1 MTTRLHFLGVAGFEA
16 TGPFGRVLF
25 DPFLTGNPVAPVG
38 PDDLEPPDVIVV
50 THAAS
55 DHMGDA
61 GAIARRTGSP
71 VICGADVAALLAEQG
86 VPGSQIR
93 PTIWGIRIRLGDL
106 LIAPVECHH
115 WSSARL
121 ADGSVITGTPLG
133 FVVTVAPDCRIYHYG
148 DTAIFSDLRLVGE
161 LHKPTVALLGC
172 TQPWSLVG
180 PGAGEVTT
188 GEMSPEE
195 AAMAAEMLGA
205 QLAVACHYEDPGH
218 PDVASFCAAVT
229 ASAGLSKR
237 QPVALAPGQTALING
252 SSYEV
257 EEA

>member
-1 MTTRLHFLGVAGFEA
+1 VTTRLRFLGVAAFEA
-16 TGPFGRVLF
+16 IGPFGRVLF

-38 PDDLEPPDVIVV
+38 PDELEAPDVIVV

-61 GAIARRTGSP
+61 GAIALRTGAP
-71 VICGADVAALLAEQG
+71 IICGADVAMLLAEQG

-93 PTIWGIRIRLGDL
+93 PTIWGIRIQLGDL

-121 ADGSVITGTPLG
+121 ADGSVVTGTPLG

-148 DTAIFSDLRLVGE
+148 DSAIFSDLRLVGE

-180 PGAGEVTT
+180 PGAGQVMT

-195 AAMAAEMLGA
+195 AALAAEMLGA
-205 QLAVACHYEDPGH
+205 PLAVACHYEDPGH
-218 PDVASFCAAVT
+218 PDVVRFCAAVT
-229 ASAGLSKR
+229 ASAGPGKR

-252 SSYEV
+252 SSYEL